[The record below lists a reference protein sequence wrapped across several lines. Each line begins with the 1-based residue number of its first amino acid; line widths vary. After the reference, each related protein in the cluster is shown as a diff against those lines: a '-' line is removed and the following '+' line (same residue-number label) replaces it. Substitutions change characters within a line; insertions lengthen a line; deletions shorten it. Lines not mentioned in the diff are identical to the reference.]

1 VSGVSGVSGTT
12 GSTGGALAGGATAP
26 S

>member
-1 VSGVSGVSGTT
+1 VPPNDGTLPSGTT
-12 GSTGGALAGGATAP
+12 GSTGSRRGGGK